1 MLTMLVA
8 INKYGE
14 KTASNNWIICEI
26 LSKLQDSDG
35 VVQHSDEIFKEH
47 FIEVISVLP
56 VVLVS
61 DTRRICSP

>member
-1 MLTMLVA
+1 MLTMLVV

-47 FIEVISVLP
+47 SIEVISVLP